1 MKIGVIGATG
11 KQGSLILDEAIRR
24 GHEVTAIV
32 RNKFK
37 VKNNKAKILVK
48 DVFAL
53 TEEDLKDFDVVVDAF
68 GTPFGQGVEYQHQT
82 SMMSIINAMK
92 NLPNVRLLV
101 VGGAA
106 SLFTDE
112 TLEHRVL
119 ESIPDAWKAVPSNMF
134 EAYQNL
140 RKSNLNWTYFSP
152 AGTFDPKGAKTGKY
166 KLGTDYVIKND
177 AGESYI
183 SYEDYAIA
191 MVDEIE
197 NKQFVGRRFTA
208 VSEKVAEGQPAATV
222 AQDDEKFPEVKFEG
236 LSQYRPPFVY
246 ELAGKS
252 FYIIM
257 DEGEEGVLTFNTG
270 ETLTWAPIGGAPS
283 YLQHYE
289 CLKVEEDIY
298 MVNYEVEGAVPRR
311 GITIILDLE
320 HNLLTVV
327 KAYQGV
333 SKRFPDLV
341 TNDIQFGAIKVDG
354 QELPLK
360 RHGFTSD
367 LVGKRIAWTYFPGMT
382 VTHVYFDANY
392 IRVPVSKG
400 EPRNPM
406 ERAFRE
412 FPYDERAYYVKI
424 SDHVYMVSF
433 LESHLTYRGKIG
445 NNMLVLM
452 NTDRLHDVG
461 RSFGLGGEGKTE
473 NYCFTAIG
481 TWKEH
486 DGYTEGLPSKYRI

>member
-11 KQGSLILDEAIRR
+11 KQGSLILEEAIAR

-37 VKNNKAKILVK
+37 VKNPKAKILVK

-53 TEEDLKDFDVVVDAF
+53 TKEDLKDFDVVVDAF
-68 GTPFGQGVEYQHQT
+68 GTPFGQGVEFQHQT

-92 NLPNVRLLV
+92 ELPDVRLLV

-112 TLEHRVL
+112 TMTHRVL
-119 ESIPDAWKAVPSNMF
+119 EGIPEAWRAVPANMF
-134 EAYQNL
+134 EAFKALQA
-140 RKSNLNWTYFSP
+140 SSVNWTYFSP
-152 AGTFDPKGAKTGKY
+152 AGTFDPKGKKTGKY

-177 AGESYI
+177 AGENYI
-183 SYEDYAIA
+183 SYEDYALA

-197 NKQFVGRRFTA
+197 NKKFVGKRFTA
-208 VSEKVAEGQPAATV
+208 VGEKVTDDMPQAAPTPE
-222 AQDDEKFPEVKFEG
+222 DERFPEVKFEG

-257 DEGEEGVLTFNTG
+257 DEGEEGLLTFNTG
-270 ETLTWAPIGGAPS
+270 ETLTWAPLGGTPDME
-283 YLQHYE
+283 HYD

-298 MVNYEVEGAVPRR
+298 MVNYEVTDSKPRR

-327 KAYQGV
+327 KAFQGV
-333 SKRFPDLV
+333 SRRFPDLV

-433 LESHLTYRGKIG
+433 LESHLTYRGKTG

-461 RSFGLGGEGKTE
+461 RSFGLGGEGKPE

-486 DGYTEGLPSKYRI
+486 DGYTESLPSKYRI